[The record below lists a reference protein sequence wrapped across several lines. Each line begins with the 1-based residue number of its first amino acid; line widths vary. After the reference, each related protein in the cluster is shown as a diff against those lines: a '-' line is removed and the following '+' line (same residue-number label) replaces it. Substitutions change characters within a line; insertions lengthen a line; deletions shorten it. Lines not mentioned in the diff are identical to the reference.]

1 MKAKMIVVSI
11 AVAAV
16 ISGGLIYNAQNQQ
29 SKTQA
34 QAATAAPAPTVPVAE
49 VITHELRPTAE
60 YTGYLSAPQSVEL
73 RSRIGGVIERV
84 SVPEGSY
91 VQKGQT
97 LFKIDPEPFQLAL
110 DIAQARLKA
119 IDVQYKQAIADFNR
133 ANQLLASGA
142 VSKKIYDDALATKN
156 NRQAQVQEAHTAVDE
171 AKLNLSYT
179 NIKAPIS
186 GRVDRVLVTA
196 GNLITGGNTSNTT
209 LLTSIVSVNPLY
221 VYFDLDEATLLKLK
235 EQNKQG
241 LLNLEVVPHV

>member
-1 MKAKMIVVSI
+1 
-11 AVAAV
+11 
-16 ISGGLIYNAQNQQ
+16 
-29 SKTQA
+29 
-34 QAATAAPAPTVPVAE
+34 
-49 VITHELRPTAE
+49 AE

-156 NRQAQVQEAHTAVDE
+156 NRQAQVQEAHTAVAE

-209 LLTSIVSVNPLY
+209 LLTSIVSINPLY
-221 VYFDLDEATLLKLK
+221 VYFDLDEAT
-235 EQNKQG
+235 
-241 LLNLEVVPHV
+241 